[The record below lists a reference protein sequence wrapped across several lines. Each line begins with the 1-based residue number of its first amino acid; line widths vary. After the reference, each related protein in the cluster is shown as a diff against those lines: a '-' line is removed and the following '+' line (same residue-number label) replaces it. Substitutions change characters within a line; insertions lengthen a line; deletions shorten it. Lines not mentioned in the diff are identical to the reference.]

1 MKKYLFI
8 LKSELMSS
16 LQYIFNILIGFIG
29 YFMHIFIFM
38 NLWKYI
44 YSDPSE
50 LINGYSMNEMIWYVI
65 ITEILWS
72 TVGGRKLCRKISN
85 DVKNGN
91 IAYNINKPYNY
102 IGYALSSHLGEITIK
117 LFIYIILGIGV
128 GFIFLGTFPNLNII
142 SILTVLLTA
151 ILAIIIDSLF
161 VIFIGLFSFII
172 EDSGPFYWVYS
183 KLILILGTIFPIELF
198 PRALQPILT
207 YSPIFAISY
216 GPAKLFV
223 NFKLDTFISI
233 IISQIIYLIIAYA
246 LCSLTYKKGVKSLN
260 VNGG

>member
-8 LKSELMSS
+8 FKTELMSS
-16 LQYIFNILIGFIG
+16 LQYIFNILFGFVS
-29 YFMHIFIFM
+29 YFIHIFIFM

-44 YSDPSE
+44 YSDPNE

-72 TVGGRKLCRKISN
+72 VVGGRRLCRKISN

-102 IGYALSSHLGEITIK
+102 IGYALSSHLGEVTIK
-117 LFIYIILGIGV
+117 FIIYTILGL
-128 GFIFLGTFPNLNII
+128 FLGLVFLKSFPNLNIL
-142 SILTVLLTA
+142 SILGVLITS
-151 ILAIIIDSLF
+151 ILAIIIDTLF
-161 VIFIGLFSFII
+161 ITFIGLFSFTI

-183 KLILILGTIFPIELF
+183 KLILIFGTMFPIELF
-198 PRALQPILT
+198 PKVLKTIIR
-207 YSPIFAISY
+207 YSPILAISY

-223 NFKLDTFISI
+223 DFTLNNFIKIFIL
-233 IISQIIYLIIAYA
+233 QIIYLIIAYS
-246 LCSLTYKKGVKSLN
+246 LCSLIYKKGVKNLN

>member
-1 MKKYLFI
+1 MRKYVFI

-29 YFMHIFIFM
+29 YFIHIFIFM

-50 LINGYSMNEMIWYVI
+50 LINGYTMNEMIWYVI

-72 TVGGRKLCRKISN
+72 VVGGRKLCRRISN

-102 IGYALSSHLGEITIK
+102 IGYALSSHLGEVLIK
-117 LFIYIILGIGV
+117 FIIYSLLGLSI
-128 GFIFLGTFPNLNII
+128 GFIFLGSFPSLNII
-142 SILTVLLTA
+142 SILGVLLTS
-151 ILAIIIDSLF
+151 ILAIIIDTLF
-161 VIFIGLFSFII
+161 ITFIGLFSFII
-172 EDSGPFYWVYS
+172 EDSTPFYWLYS
-183 KLILILGTIFPIELF
+183 KIILIFGTLFPVELF
-198 PRALQPILT
+198 PKILQPIIK
-207 YSPIFAISY
+207 YSPIIAVSY

-223 NFKLDTFISI
+223 NFTINNFIKI
-233 IISQIIYLIIAYA
+233 FLIQIFYLFIAYTICN
-246 LCSLTYKKGVKSLN
+246 LLYKKGVKKLN

>member
-8 LKSELMSS
+8 LKTELMSS
-16 LQYIFNILIGFIG
+16 LQYIFNILIGFIS
-29 YFMHIFIFM
+29 YFIHIFIFM

-44 YSDPSE
+44 YSDPSK

-72 TVGGRKLCRKISN
+72 VVGGRKLCRKISN

-102 IGYALSSHLGEITIK
+102 IGYALSSHLGEVTIK
-117 LFIYIILGIGV
+117 FVIYTILGLSI
-128 GFIFLGTFPNLNII
+128 GFIFLKSFPILNIL
-142 SILTVLLTA
+142 SIIGVIVTS
-151 ILAIIIDSLF
+151 ILAIIIDTLF
-161 VIFIGLFSFII
+161 ITFIGLFSFTI

-183 KLILILGTIFPIELF
+183 KLILIFGTMFPIELF
-198 PRALQPILT
+198 PKILQPLIR
-207 YSPIFAISY
+207 YSPIVAISY

-223 NFKLDTFISI
+223 NFTFSNFINVFI
-233 IISQIIYLIIAYA
+233 LQIIYLIIAYS
-246 LCSLTYKKGVKSLN
+246 LCSLVYKKGVKNLN